1 MSSDQVKYLNLGKD
15 QIIRTHALPRHAS
28 LDELLIYL
36 VNAFEINY
44 LYLARNE
51 VNYLLIPGQETS

>member
-1 MSSDQVKYLNLGKD
+1 MFSDQVKYLNLGKD

-28 LDELLIYL
+28 LDELLINL

-51 VNYLLIPGQETS
+51 VKY